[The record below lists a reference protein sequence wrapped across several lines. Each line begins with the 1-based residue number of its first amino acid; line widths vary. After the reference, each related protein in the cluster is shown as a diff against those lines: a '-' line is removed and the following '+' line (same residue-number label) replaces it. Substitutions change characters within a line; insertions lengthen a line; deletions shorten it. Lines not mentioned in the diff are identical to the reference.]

1 VIVRTRWVIPIGR
14 LHVNCQA
21 AKQGSERESVRIY
34 VPSFDNTTSSPFHFR
49 VDLSLHSS
57 IAAAAATH
65 LSKKDPKL
73 KDFPFKPH
81 DVIIFAETD
90 GCIRMHFTAIVRCNV
105 QRAFF
110 SIFRVLYQAE
120 FPSEFIT

>member
-49 VDLSLHSS
+49 LDLSLHSS

-81 DVIIFAETD
+81 DVIIFAEID
-90 GCIRMHFTAIVRCNV
+90 GCIRMHFKAANNSLR
-105 QRAFF
+105 RYAKAGGEAR
-110 SIFRVLYQAE
+110 SLAKLLARD
-120 FPSEFIT
+120 